1 MSRGLKWAFPS
12 CRSRRT
18 AVRGRRDLEL
28 RVLTAWETLEARREA
43 GAMEREGREAALC
56 ANACLLARALERRG
70 KPLFPDGEAVLRQL
84 SPAQIAGLARQ
95 WAEFSREA
103 DPSPR
108 DRKAVD
114 RLKKAWSTPLTR
126 AFSGVCSGPLGR
138 CLPRRGP
145 EP

>member
-1 MSRGLKWAFPS
+1 MSPFPP
-12 CRSRRT
+12 CGSRRT
-18 AVRGRRDLEL
+18 AVEGRPGLTL
-28 RVLTAWETLEARREA
+28 RVLSAWEVLEARRE
-43 GAMEREGREAALC
+43 GRAMEETGREAALC